1 MNIFIFDEKTK
12 IKRKQNQIAIY
23 KEEEKILSYPIDGI
37 DNIFL
42 FGNIE
47 ISPSAISF
55 LLRKNKAVLFL
66 TETGFYKG
74 ILFGKE
80 NHSFIN
86 KRKKQYTIHFS
97 EEKSLKFAKNIITL
111 KILEIEKYFHIDLSK
126 EKESLQKAK
135 NLQSVLGLE
144 GSASAKMFETLKKLL
159 RNLNIPFSKRIYNPP
174 KDEVNAILSSAYT
187 MVHNILIPL
196 ILKHGYDPYLGILH
210 SKKGI
215 HHAFASDV
223 IEIYRPKITYLVYLF
238 LKENPISS
246 LSFNKTEEKVYLEK
260 ESIKLLT
267 AFLMKNLQK
276 TLEKTGREI
285 DELFDK
291 SFNKSE

>member
-23 KEEEKILSYPIDGI
+23 KEEKKVLSYPIESI
-37 DNIFL
+37 DNLFL

-55 LLRKNKAVLFL
+55 LLRKNKTVLFL

-86 KRKKQYTIHFS
+86 KRKKQYIIHFS
-97 EEKSLKFAKNIITL
+97 EEESLEFAKKIITL
-111 KILEIEKYFHIDLSK
+111 KLLEIEKYFYIDLSK
-126 EKESLQKAK
+126 EKEGLQKAK

-144 GSASAKMFETLKKLL
+144 GSASAKMFEAFKKLL
-159 RNLNIPFSKRIYNPP
+159 KNLNIPFSKRTYNPP
-174 KDEVNAILSSAYT
+174 KDEVNAVLSSSYT
-187 MVHNILIPL
+187 MIHNILIPV
-196 ILKHGYDPYLGILH
+196 IIKNGYDPYLGILH
-210 SKKGI
+210 NKKGV
-215 HHAFASDV
+215 HHAFASDI

-238 LKENPISS
+238 LKENLLET
-246 LSFNKTEEKVYLEK
+246 LSFYKTEEKVYLKK
-260 ESIKLLT
+260 ESLKLLT
-267 AFLMKNLQK
+267 VFLVKNFQK
-276 TLEKTGREI
+276 KLKETRKDI
-285 DELFDK
+285 DELFDR
-291 SFNKSE
+291 FY